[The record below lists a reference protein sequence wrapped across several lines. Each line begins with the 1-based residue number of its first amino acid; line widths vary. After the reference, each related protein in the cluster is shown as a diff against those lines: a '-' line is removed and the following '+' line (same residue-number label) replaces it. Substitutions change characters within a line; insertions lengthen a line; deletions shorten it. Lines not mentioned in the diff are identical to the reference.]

1 MKHLVVLT
9 GAGISAESGINTF
22 RDSNGLWEQ
31 YRIEDVATPEAWRSN
46 PDLVTEFYNQ
56 RRLQLNDVVPNN
68 GHLIL
73 AQLEKHFRVSII
85 TQNVDNLHE
94 RAGSSNIIHL
104 HGELTKMR
112 TENSCC
118 VIDVGQIALTK
129 EHCCPHGNFL
139 RPHIVWFGEGVPLLQ
154 DAADLVEEADLFLV
168 LGTSL
173 EVYPAA
179 GLLYNVPL
187 KAERWIIDPKVP
199 ELASKLGFNAISS
212 GASEG
217 MQRWCDFQKINL

>member
-9 GAGISAESGINTF
+9 GAGMSAESGINTF

-31 YRIEDVATPEAWRSN
+31 HRIEDVATPEGWASN
-46 PDLVTEFYNQ
+46 PELVTEFYNL
-56 RRLQLNDVVPNN
+56 RRLQLNEVQPNN

-112 TENSCC
+112 SLCC
-118 VIDVGQIALTK
+118 VNEIGQIAQSTFST
-129 EHCCPHGNFL
+129 CGHGNSL
-139 RPHIVWFGEGVPLLQ
+139 RPHIVWFGEDVPLLQ
-154 DAADLVEEADLFLV
+154 DAAELVEEADIFMV

-187 KAERWIIDPKVP
+187 NAERWVIDPKVP
-199 ELASKLGFNAISS
+199 ELASKLGFNAIPS

-217 MQRWCDFQKINL
+217 MQRWCEFQKISL

>member
-9 GAGISAESGINTF
+9 GAGMSAESGINTF

-31 YRIEDVATPEAWRSN
+31 HRIEDVATPEGWASN
-46 PDLVTEFYNQ
+46 PELVTEFYNL
-56 RRLQLNDVVPNN
+56 RRLQLNEVQPNN

-73 AQLEKHFRVSII
+73 AQLEEHFNVTII

-94 RAGSSNIIHL
+94 RAGSTSIVHL

-112 TENSCC
+112 SSCC
-118 VIDVGQIALTK
+118 VDEVGQVTQSTAST
-129 EHCCPHGNFL
+129 CAHGNSY
-139 RPHIVWFGEGVPLLQ
+139 RPHIVWFGEGVPLLE
-154 DAADLVEEADLFLV
+154 DAAALVEEADVFLV

-179 GLLYNVPL
+179 GLLYNVPMN
-187 KAERWIIDPKVP
+187 AERWVIDPKVP
-199 ELASKLGFNAISS
+199 ELASKLGFNAIPS
-212 GASEG
+212 GGSEG
-217 MQRWCDFQKINL
+217 MKRWCEIQNISL

>member
-9 GAGISAESGINTF
+9 GAGMSAESGINTF

-31 YRIEDVATPEAWRSN
+31 HRIEDVATPLAWENN
-46 PDLVTEFYNQ
+46 PELVTEFYNL
-56 RRLQLNDVVPNN
+56 RRLQLNEVVPNQ

-94 RAGSSNIIHL
+94 RAGSTSIVHL

-112 TENSCC
+112 SSCC
-118 VIDVGQIALTK
+118 VDEVGQIAQSTASS
-129 EHCCPHGNFL
+129 CAHGNL
-139 RPHIVWFGEGVPLLQ
+139 YRPHIVWFGEGVPLLE
-154 DAADLVEEADLFLV
+154 DAAALVEEADVFLV

-187 KAERWIIDPKVP
+187 NAERWVIDPRVP
-199 ELASKLGFNAISS
+199 ELASKLGFNAIPS
-212 GASEG
+212 GGSEG
-217 MQRWCDFQKINL
+217 MKRWCEIQNISL

>member
-9 GAGISAESGINTF
+9 GAGMSAESGINTF

-31 YRIEDVATPEAWRSN
+31 HRIEDVATPQAWENN
-46 PDLVTEFYNQ
+46 PELVTEFYNL
-56 RRLQLNDVVPNN
+56 RRLQLNEVEPNQ

-94 RAGSSNIIHL
+94 RAGSTSIVHL

-112 TENSCC
+112 SSCC
-118 VIDVGQIALTK
+118 VDEVGQVAQSTAST
-129 EHCCPHGNFL
+129 CAHGNPY
-139 RPHIVWFGEGVPLLQ
+139 RPHIVWFGEGVPLLE
-154 DAADLVEEADLFLV
+154 DAAALVEEADVFLV

-187 KAERWIIDPKVP
+187 NAERWVIDPKVP
-199 ELASKLGFNAISS
+199 ELASKLGFNAIPS

-217 MQRWCDFQKINL
+217 MQRWCEFQKISL

>member
-9 GAGISAESGINTF
+9 GAGTSAESGINTF

-31 YRIEDVATPEAWRSN
+31 YRIEDVATPEGWERN
-46 PDLVTEFYNQ
+46 PELVTEFYNQ
-56 RRLQLNDVVPNN
+56 RRLQLNEVQPNN

-94 RAGSSNIIHL
+94 RAGSSNILHL

-112 TENSCC
+112 SSCC
-118 VIDVGQIALTK
+118 VNEIGQIAQSTASA
-129 EHCCPHGNFL
+129 CAHGNAL
-139 RPHIVWFGEGVPLLQ
+139 RPHIVWFGEDVPLLL
-154 DAADLVEEADLFLV
+154 DAAELAEDADVFMV

-173 EVYPAA
+173 
-179 GLLYNVPL
+179 
-187 KAERWIIDPKVP
+187 
-199 ELASKLGFNAISS
+199 
-212 GASEG
+212 
-217 MQRWCDFQKINL
+217 

>member
-9 GAGISAESGINTF
+9 GAGMSAESGINTF

-31 YRIEDVATPEAWRSN
+31 HRIEDVATPLAWENN
-46 PDLVTEFYNQ
+46 PELVTEFYNL
-56 RRLQLNDVVPNN
+56 RRLQLNEVVPNQ

-94 RAGSSNIIHL
+94 RAGSTSIVHL
-104 HGELTKMR
+104 HGELTNAQS
-112 TENSCC
+112 TASSC
-118 VIDVGQIALTK
+118 A
-129 EHCCPHGNFL
+129 HGNL
-139 RPHIVWFGEGVPLLQ
+139 YRPHIVWFGEGVPLLE
-154 DAADLVEEADLFLV
+154 DAAALVEEADVFLV

-187 KAERWIIDPKVP
+187 NAERWVIDPRVP
-199 ELASKLGFNAISS
+199 ELASKLGFNAIPS
-212 GASEG
+212 GGSEG
-217 MQRWCDFQKINL
+217 MKRWCEIQNISL

>member
-9 GAGISAESGINTF
+9 GAGMSAESGINTF

-31 YRIEDVATPEAWRSN
+31 HRIEDVATPLAWENN
-46 PDLVTEFYNQ
+46 PELVTEFYNL
-56 RRLQLNDVVPNN
+56 RRLQLNEVEPNQ
-68 GHLIL
+68 GHRIL

-94 RAGSSNIIHL
+94 RAGSKSIVHL

-112 TENSCC
+112 SSCC
-118 VIDVGQIALTK
+118 VNEVGQIAQSTTSS
-129 EHCCPHGNFL
+129 CPHGNSY
-139 RPHIVWFGEGVPLLQ
+139 RPHIVWFGEGVPLLE
-154 DAADLVEEADLFLV
+154 DAAALVEEADMFLV

-179 GLLYNVPL
+179 GLLYNVPQN
-187 KAERWIIDPKVP
+187 AQRWVIDPRVP
-199 ELASKLGFNAISS
+199 ELASKLGFNAIPS

-217 MQRWCDFQKINL
+217 MKRWCEIQNISL

>member
-9 GAGISAESGINTF
+9 GAGMSAESGINTF

-31 YRIEDVATPEAWRSN
+31 HRIEDVATPEAWANN
-46 PDLVTEFYNQ
+46 PELVTEFYNL
-56 RRLQLNDVVPNN
+56 RRLQLNDVQPNN

-94 RAGSSNIIHL
+94 RAGSTSIVHL

-112 TENSCC
+112 SSCC
-118 VIDVGQIALTK
+118 VDEVGQIAQSTASS
-129 EHCCPHGNFL
+129 CAHGNSY
-139 RPHIVWFGEGVPLLQ
+139 RPHIVWFGEGVPLLE
-154 DAADLVEEADLFLV
+154 DAAALVEEADVFLV

-179 GLLYNVPL
+179 GLLYNVPMN
-187 KAERWIIDPKVP
+187 AERWVIDPKVP
-199 ELASKLGFNAISS
+199 ELASKLGFNAIPS

-217 MQRWCDFQKINL
+217 MKRWCEIHNISL

>member
-9 GAGISAESGINTF
+9 GAGMSAESGINTF

-31 YRIEDVATPEAWRSN
+31 HRIEDVATPEGWASN
-46 PDLVTEFYNQ
+46 PELVTEFYNL
-56 RRLQLNDVVPNN
+56 RRLQLNEVQPNN

-73 AQLEKHFRVSII
+73 AKLEEHFRVTII

-94 RAGSSNIIHL
+94 RAGSTSIVHL

-112 TENSCC
+112 SSCC
-118 VIDVGQIALTK
+118 VDEVGQVTQSTASICA
-129 EHCCPHGNFL
+129 HGNSY
-139 RPHIVWFGEGVPLLQ
+139 RPQSVWFGEGVPLLEV
-154 DAADLVEEADLFLV
+154 AAALVEESDVFLV

-179 GLLYNVPL
+179 GLLYTVPMN
-187 KAERWIIDPKVP
+187 AERWVIDPKVP
-199 ELASKLGFNAISS
+199 ELASKLGFNAIPS
-212 GASEG
+212 GGSEG
-217 MQRWCDFQKINL
+217 MKRWCEIQNISL

>member
-9 GAGISAESGINTF
+9 GAGMSAESGINTF

-31 YRIEDVATPEAWRSN
+31 HRIEDVATPQAWENNSE
-46 PDLVTEFYNQ
+46 LVTEFYNL
-56 RRLQLNDVVPNN
+56 RRLQLNEVEPNQ

-73 AQLEKHFRVSII
+73 AQMEKHFRVSII

-94 RAGSSNIIHL
+94 RAGSTSIVHL

-112 TENSCC
+112 SSCC
-118 VIDVGQIALTK
+118 VDEVGQVAQSTTST
-129 EHCCPHGNFL
+129 CAHGNIY
-139 RPHIVWFGEGVPLLQ
+139 RPHIVWFGESVPLLE
-154 DAADLVEEADLFLV
+154 DAASLVEEADVFLV

-179 GLLYNVPL
+179 GLLYNVPMN
-187 KAERWIIDPKVP
+187 AERWVIDPRVP
-199 ELASKLGFNAISS
+199 ELASKLGFNAIPS

-217 MQRWCDFQKINL
+217 MKRWCEIQNISL

>member
-9 GAGISAESGINTF
+9 GAGMSAESGINTF

-31 YRIEDVATPEAWRSN
+31 HRIEDVATPQAWENN
-46 PDLVTEFYNQ
+46 PELVTEFYNL
-56 RRLQLNDVVPNN
+56 RRLQLNEVEPNQ

-94 RAGSSNIIHL
+94 RAGSTSIVHL

-112 TENSCC
+112 SSCC
-118 VIDVGQIALTK
+118 VDEVGQVAQSTASS
-129 EHCCPHGNFL
+129 CAHGNSY
-139 RPHIVWFGEGVPLLQ
+139 RPHIVWFGEGVPLLE
-154 DAADLVEEADLFLV
+154 DAAALVEEADMFLV

-179 GLLYNVPL
+179 GLLYNVPQN
-187 KAERWIIDPKVP
+187 AQRWVIDPRVP
-199 ELASKLGFNAISS
+199 ELASKLGFNAIPS

-217 MQRWCDFQKINL
+217 MKRWCEIQNISL

>member
-9 GAGISAESGINTF
+9 GAGTSAESGINTF

-31 YRIEDVATPEAWRSN
+31 YRIEDVATPQAWQRN
-46 PDLVTEFYNQ
+46 PELVTEFYNQ
-56 RRLQLNDVVPNN
+56 RRLQLNEVQPNN

-94 RAGSSNIIHL
+94 RAGSSNILHL

-112 TENSCC
+112 SECC
-118 VIDVGQIALTK
+118 VNEIGQIAQSTSSSC
-129 EHCCPHGNFL
+129 EHGKAM
-139 RPHIVWFGEGVPLLQ
+139 RPHIVWFGEDVPLLQ
-154 DAADLVEEADLFLV
+154 DAAELVEEADIFMV

-187 KAERWIIDPKVP
+187 NAERWVIDPKVP
-199 ELASKLGFNAISS
+199 ELATKLGFNAISS

-217 MQRWCDFQKINL
+217 MQRWCEFQKISL

>member
-9 GAGISAESGINTF
+9 GAGTSAESGISTF

-31 YRIEDVATPEAWRSN
+31 YRIEDVATPQAWQRN
-46 PDLVTEFYNQ
+46 PELVTEFYNQ
-56 RRLQLNDVVPNN
+56 RRLQLNEVQPNN

-112 TENSCC
+112 SPCC
-118 VIDVGQIALTK
+118 VNEIGHIAQSTLST
-129 EHCCPHGNFL
+129 CGHGNSL
-139 RPHIVWFGEGVPLLQ
+139 RPHIVWFGEDVPLLQ
-154 DAADLVEEADLFLV
+154 DAAELVEDADIFMV

-187 KAERWIIDPKVP
+187 KAERWVIDPKVP
-199 ELASKLGFNAISS
+199 ELASKLGFNAIAS

-217 MQRWCDFQKINL
+217 MQRWCEFQKISL

>member
-1 MKHLVVLT
+1 
-9 GAGISAESGINTF
+9 
-22 RDSNGLWEQ
+22 
-31 YRIEDVATPEAWRSN
+31 
-46 PDLVTEFYNQ
+46 
-56 RRLQLNDVVPNN
+56 LQLNEVQPNN

-94 RAGSSNIIHL
+94 RAGSSNILHL

-112 TENSCC
+112 SECC
-118 VIDVGQIALTK
+118 VNEIGQIAQSTSSA
-129 EHCCPHGNFL
+129 CAHGNAL
-139 RPHIVWFGEGVPLLQ
+139 RPHIVWFGEDVPLLQ
-154 DAADLVEEADLFLV
+154 DAAELVEEADIFMV

-187 KAERWIIDPKVP
+187 KAERWVVDPKVP
-199 ELASKLGFNAISS
+199 ELATKLGFNAIAS

-217 MQRWCDFQKINL
+217 MQRWCEFQKISL

>member
-9 GAGISAESGINTF
+9 GAGMSAESGINTF

-31 YRIEDVATPEAWRSN
+31 HRIEDVATPQAWENNSE
-46 PDLVTEFYNQ
+46 LVTEFYNL
-56 RRLQLNDVVPNN
+56 RRLQLNEVEPNQ

-73 AQLEKHFRVSII
+73 AQMEKHFRVSII

-94 RAGSSNIIHL
+94 RAGSTSIVHL

-112 TENSCC
+112 SSCC
-118 VIDVGQIALTK
+118 VDEVGQVAQSTTST
-129 EHCCPHGNFL
+129 CAHGNTY
-139 RPHIVWFGEGVPLLQ
+139 RPHIVWFGEGVPLLE
-154 DAADLVEEADLFLV
+154 DAASLVEEADVFLV

-179 GLLYNVPL
+179 GLLYNVPMN
-187 KAERWIIDPKVP
+187 AERWVIDPRVP
-199 ELASKLGFNAISS
+199 ELASKLGFNAIPS

-217 MQRWCDFQKINL
+217 MKRWCEIQNISL

>member
-9 GAGISAESGINTF
+9 GAGMSAESGINTF
-22 RDSNGLWEQ
+22 RDSNGFWEQ
-31 YRIEDVATPEAWRSN
+31 HRIEDVATPEAWENNSE
-46 PDLVTEFYNQ
+46 LVTEFYNL
-56 RRLQLNDVVPNN
+56 RRLKLNEVEPNQ
-68 GHLIL
+68 GHFIL

-94 RAGSSNIIHL
+94 RAGSTNIVHL

-112 TENSCC
+112 SSCC
-118 VIDVGQIALTK
+118 IDEVGQVAQSTAST
-129 EHCCPHGNFL
+129 CAHGNNY
-139 RPHIVWFGEGVPLLQ
+139 RPHIVWFGEGVPLLE
-154 DAADLVEEADLFLV
+154 DAAALVEEADVFLV

-179 GLLYNVPL
+179 GLLYNVPTN
-187 KAERWIIDPKVP
+187 AERWVIDPRVP
-199 ELASKLGFNAISS
+199 ELASKLGFNAIPS

-217 MQRWCDFQKINL
+217 MKRWCEIQNISL